1 MESVPQ
7 PTLDAKTIDTLC
19 NLVAEFI
26 TQERARYLT
35 DARPLD
41 STIRKSLEP
50 FFRKQILD
58 NTLFSPARP
67 RLRNPDFYPQLKKM
81 GVHGLVDF
89 SAVAAITYNDVI
101 VHQEKLSPRLAFHE
115 LVHAEQYSQLG
126 LEGFVR
132 QYILGFLN
140 EGSYEAIPLEAQAY
154 ALDTQFHVRQNHVFS
169 VQEEV
174 KKLQPV
180 Y

>member
-1 MESVPQ
+1 MPQ

-19 NLVAEFI
+19 TLVAEFI
-26 TQERARYLT
+26 TQERARYLA

-41 STIRKSLEP
+41 PSIRKPLEP
-50 FFRKQILD
+50 FFRKQLLD
-58 NTLFSPARP
+58 KTLFSPARP
-67 RLRNPDFYPQLKKM
+67 RLRNPGFYPQLKKM

-132 QYILGFLN
+132 QYILGFLT
-140 EGSYEAIPLEAQAY
+140 EGSYESIPLEAQAY
-154 ALDTQFHVRQNHVFS
+154 ALDTRFHKRPETIFS

-174 KKLQPV
+174 KNLQPL